1 MFYYSRRVAVAAAA
15 LCAFGVA
22 TGANAASVT
31 ISITNEQPGD
41 GLYLTPLL
49 TVLHGGTFDPFD
61 VGEEASLALEEL
73 AEEGDPSLLIAEAR
87 ENEANVIVSPG
98 GFPGAPVIDPGE
110 TASISVHADPFSNRF
125 LSFFSMVI
133 PSNDSFIGNDNP
145 MAYEVFDALGHFTG
159 GLEISVFASDIWDA
173 GTEVNAVAGNGEGAA
188 FAVNG
193 GPRGSGADEGG
204 VVTRETDLSFL
215 LNTAIPTGGFIGSV
229 PAGQDLLATISVGL
243 TPVPLPAGMPL
254 LLAGLG
260 GLAMLRRRKHA

>member
-1 MFYYSRRVAVAAAA
+1 MLNYQRLGAAAAAA

-22 TGANAASVT
+22 SGANAASVQ

-49 TVLHGGTFDPFD
+49 TVLHDGAFDPFD
-61 VGEEASLALEEL
+61 VGSAASPAIEAL
-73 AEEGDPSLLIAEAR
+73 AEEGDASLLITEAGT
-87 ENEANVIVSPG
+87 NEANVITSPG

-110 TASISVHADPFSNRF
+110 TAGIEVHADPMSNRF

-145 MAYEVFDALGHFTG
+145 MAYEIFDAMGHFNG
-159 GLEISVFASDIWDA
+159 DLMISVFASDVWDA
-173 GTEVNAVAGNGEGAA
+173 GTEVNAVGGSGEGAA

-193 GPRGSGADEGG
+193 GPPGSGTPENGN
-204 VVTRETDLSFL
+204 VTRETDLSFL
-215 LNTAIPTGGFIGSV
+215 LGTNIPTGSFIGSV
-229 PAGQDLLATISVGL
+229 PADRDLLATIRVEL

-260 GLAMLRRRKHA
+260 GLALMKRRKKA